1 MKDPADNRTP
11 ELPAIS
17 ETVTKKRGRPAT
29 GKARSAA
36 QRKAEQRKRDRE
48 KVLSDNHENWTKK
61 DCLVVLNDPSMSL
74 DMQRIA
80 ARELA
85 CLLNIYKLDV

>member
-1 MKDPADNRTP
+1 MKDPADTKT
-11 ELPAIS
+11 LSLID

-29 GKARSAA
+29 GKALSAA

-48 KVLSDNHENWTKK
+48 KVLSDSHENWTKK

-80 ARELA
+80 VRRLGVLFGDNHIKGE
-85 CLLNIYKLDV
+85 